1 MAKRGMTNKYYS
13 LGNTSLPFSRIVK
26 AGNTYY
32 TSGHTGSRD
41 AEGNPL
47 NTIEEQTEQ
56 TLKNLKKTLDAAG
69 VTSNDAVK
77 ATIFLKR
84 MEDFGG
90 MNKVYRSSYGEN
102 LPARSTRVT
111 DLVADSIL
119 VEIEMV
125 LYKE

>member
-1 MAKRGMTNKYYS
+1 MTKTHYNPAGS
-13 LGNTSLPFSRIVK
+13 TLPFSRLVK
-26 AGNTYY
+26 AGNMIY

-47 NTIEEQTEQ
+47 TSIEEQTRQ
-56 TLKNLKKTLDAAG
+56 TMLNLKVTLDANG
-69 VTSNDAVK
+69 VSFDDAVK
-77 ATIFLKR
+77 ATVFLKR

-90 MNKVYRSSYGEN
+90 MNKVYRSFYGDN
-102 LPARSTRVT
+102 LPARSTLVT

-119 VEIEMV
+119 VEVELV